1 MTAIST
7 SALVDGVA
15 QVIAGAIPGAHV
27 FASGV
32 TVAVTTAAPL
42 VVPIVDDF
50 TEGDL
55 PAVTCVLGAWRPTLQ
70 PGNERYG
77 ESNPLQILCAV
88 WRDRVDLTASTQALY
103 ADRDAIADAMIS
115 HAKAF
120 MADLSIQA
128 VILDG
133 GPGIV
138 PRSIPVGGAGVE
150 RLFLTL
156 PFTVNLHLSRVVVPQ
171 PA

>member
-7 SALVDGVA
+7 AALVDGVA
-15 QVIAGAIPGAHV
+15 RVVAGAIPGAHI
-27 FASGV
+27 FAAGV
-32 TVAVTTAAPL
+32 TASVIAAAPL
-42 VVPIVDDF
+42 VVPVVDDF

-55 PAVTCVLGAWRPTLQ
+55 PAVTCVLGAWHPILQ

-77 ESNPLQILCAV
+77 DSNPLQILCAV
-88 WRDRVDLTASTQALY
+88 WRARVDLTASTQALY
-103 ADRDAIADAMIS
+103 ADRDAIADALIA

-120 MADLSIQA
+120 MTDLAIQA
-128 VILDG
+128 VILEG

-138 PRSIPVGGAGVE
+138 PRSIPTAQPGVE
-150 RLFLTL
+150 RTFLTL
-156 PFTVNLHLSRVVVPQ
+156 PFTVNLHLNRVVVPQ